1 MRVKMLKSYCGVNF
15 SHNAGQEY
23 DLADEDAQRYI
34 SAGGAIAITAA
45 KKSAKK
51 PAKKKAANAEPTR
64 ESDA

>member
-15 SHNAGQEY
+15 AHNVDQEY
-23 DLADEDAQRYI
+23 DLPDDEAQRYI

-45 KKSAKK
+45 KKPAKK